1 MIMARRIA
9 GAIHLLAA
17 WLLVVGLL
25 VQVFLAGLGIFDDAS
40 SFATHRDF
48 GHLLEVVPVI
58 LFLTA
63 IVAGYGRWRALA
75 GVGLLALLFLQ
86 TILVLQAESAPV
98 VAALHPVNGFLL
110 LLVAAV
116 VAWDST
122 RLWRMNREAA
132 GEVTTEA
139 EGATG

>member
-1 MIMARRIA
+1 MAQRIA
-9 GAIHLLAA
+9 GLIHLVTA

-25 VQVFLAGLGIFDDAS
+25 VQVFLAGMGIFDDAS

-48 GHLLEVVPVI
+48 GHLLEILPVV

-86 TILVLQAESAPV
+86 TILVLQRDSAPV

-110 LLVAAV
+110 LLAASIVAI
-116 VAWDST
+116 DSV
-122 RLWRMNREAA
+122 RLWRTSRTAA
-132 GEVTTEA
+132 GDVTTDPER
-139 EGATG
+139 ATG

>member
-1 MIMARRIA
+1 LAQRIA
-9 GAIHLLAA
+9 GLIHLIAA

-25 VQVFLAGLGIFDDAS
+25 VQVFLAGMGIFDDAS

-48 GHLLEVVPVI
+48 GHLLEI
-58 LFLTA
+58 LPILLLVGA

-75 GVGLLALLFLQ
+75 GLGLLALLFVQ
-86 TILVLQAESAPV
+86 TILVLQRDSAPV

-110 LLVAAV
+110 LLAASI

-122 RLWRMNREAA
+122 RLWRTSRAA
-132 GEVTTEA
+132 APVKPTDPA
-139 EGATG
+139 GATG